1 MAEARSGFSVEWI
14 VRCLCSLNLLRPGF
28 LLPVTGGT
36 HGGSP
41 SLTSKQLILRSP
53 KLHTE
58 MYSSFPISLYNL
70 IDTMT

>member
-14 VRCLCSLNLLRPGF
+14 VRCLCSLNLLRPVF
-28 LLPVTGGT
+28 LLPVTGGPMEAP
-36 HGGSP
+36 P
-41 SLTSKQLILRSP
+41 SITSKQLILRSP

-70 IDTMT
+70 INTMT